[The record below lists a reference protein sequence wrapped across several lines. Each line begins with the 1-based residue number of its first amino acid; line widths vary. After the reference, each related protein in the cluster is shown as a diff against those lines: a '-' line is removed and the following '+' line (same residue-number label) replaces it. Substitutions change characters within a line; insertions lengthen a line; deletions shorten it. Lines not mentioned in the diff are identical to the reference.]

1 MFGRPIYLT
10 MIARRSKEF
19 AGTRFLKR
27 GANDEGHVAN
37 EVETEQIV
45 HDASC
50 SFHSNGRYTSF
61 LQLRGSVPS
70 YWSQDI
76 TTIRPKPQI
85 ISEKDSLAKPYMY
98 CITQY
103 SIYLDYNQ
111 VVRNVGSI
119 FHSHLVSRIHS
130 WPLAPS
136 TGIYCHT
143 CC

>member
-1 MFGRPIYLT
+1 

-27 GANDEGHVAN
+27 GANKEGYVAN

-45 HDASC
+45 HDAS
-50 SFHSNGRYTSF
+50 SNLHSSRRYTAF

-85 ISEKDSLAKPYMY
+85 ISE
-98 CITQY
+98 
-103 SIYLDYNQ
+103 
-111 VVRNVGSI
+111 
-119 FHSHLVSRIHS
+119 S
-130 WPLAPS
+130 WCAS
-136 TGIYCHT
+136 
-143 CC
+143 

>member
-1 MFGRPIYLT
+1 

-45 HDASC
+45 HDAGC

-85 ISEKDSLAKPYMY
+85 ISEYYICISLWWVSFHCKRTL
-98 CITQY
+98 IT
-103 SIYLDYNQ
+103 
-111 VVRNVGSI
+111 
-119 FHSHLVSRIHS
+119 
-130 WPLAPS
+130 
-136 TGIYCHT
+136 
-143 CC
+143 

>member
-1 MFGRPIYLT
+1 MLWLWCLFLTVCEDISVFGRPIYLT
-10 MIARRSKEF
+10 MIARRSKDF

-50 SFHSNGRYTSF
+50 SFHSSGRYTSF

-85 ISEKDSLAKPYMY
+85 ISEICTFLNDFLKFWK
-98 CITQY
+98 Y
-103 SIYLDYNQ
+103 SI
-111 VVRNVGSI
+111 
-119 FHSHLVSRIHS
+119 F
-130 WPLAPS
+130 
-136 TGIYCHT
+136 
-143 CC
+143 

>member
-1 MFGRPIYLT
+1 MYMYIHVVCVNVCVYTRTTFHIKNYDLLNFSGLVKLWCFFLTTCEDISVFGRPIYLT

-50 SFHSNGRYTSF
+50 SFHSSGRYTSF

-85 ISEKDSLAKPYMY
+85 ISENLKL
-98 CITQY
+98 
-103 SIYLDYNQ
+103 
-111 VVRNVGSI
+111 
-119 FHSHLVSRIHS
+119 
-130 WPLAPS
+130 
-136 TGIYCHT
+136 
-143 CC
+143 